1 MQKVKR
7 RLSLIIALVLAL
19 SLCACGSAEKSGK
32 TQVTENNNAI
42 IVEKTTVNEQGAA
55 NKAPDNSAPV
65 WVRVESQEEAYPFPE
80 DTVIKS
86 LARINSTLLLLA
98 EGEETAHLGLA
109 DYTVLEDGRPTIS
122 EVKELSLAPMP
133 FEGEPILYAVT
144 AGGDG
149 NFYLLAGNNVNDA
162 STALVIQQYSSTGE
176 YLASMEIPEWDLVTV
191 SAFSVG
197 NNEELV
203 LAVDDTICVYRWLNG
218 MVKQSNGNY
227 LVYSSSMSGSGLIV
241 SALSME
247 DHRGHYFLVNN
258 QTGNLEDLP
267 LSDVDPS
274 GDMSTVT
281 FRLSGSVAPCQSLG
295 DEYLINQGNSIC
307 LLDFE
312 KDKVEPLIE
321 WNPDTLNSAAIGAS
335 CRLGENS
342 FACLLDGKL
351 IFAWSHMV
359 EKRESGIVRVGV
371 LDGAASQSLTKSVS
385 RMNSS
390 DCPYIY
396 ETTSYNCFEEE
407 SLNKFRAELVSGAY
421 DLIIFHNEI
430 NTSTSF
436 FDDLYPYIDADEVLS
451 RESFL
456 PNLLD
461 SLSIHGELHQIW
473 NGASIATMIAQ
484 EDIVGDG
491 RGLTVVDCERL
502 VSTHDDIQSIL
513 DNKFS
518 DEAALKQD
526 TLQNI
531 AYLAM
536 TAYLD
541 KENATCNF
549 DSEEF
554 ANLLS
559 LCGRIKANPDSTGT
573 DFLLYSAW
581 ISSANDL
588 AGYEQYYGP
597 CSFVGYP
604 DGKDGIHYYQL
615 PNDFENNMATAIP
628 ANSQNKQGA
637 WYFIKTMLSRSN
649 QLKIANTYGSGMPVI
664 YDITKE
670 VAERTANENET
681 TEFYDLIAR
690 TRYAEVYGDA
700 TLRSIIIDN
709 SQAYLAG
716 TRSLDETVK
725 LIQSKASVYVSE
737 QFG

>member
-1 MQKVKR
+1 MKLFGRIINVF
-7 RLSLIIALVLAL
+7 LSLILIF
-19 SLCACGSAEKSGK
+19 SLCACGKA
-32 TQVTENNNAI
+32 TEPGAAQTTDNNNA
-42 IVEKTTVNEQGAA
+42 VKVGNQTANGQGTA
-55 NKAPDNSAPV
+55 NAAPDNSAIV

-80 DTVIKS
+80 DMVIKS
-86 LARINSTLLLLA
+86 LARINSTLLMLA
-98 EGEETAHLGLA
+98 EGKEADHLGLA
-109 DYTVLEDGRPTIS
+109 DYTILEDGRPTIS
-122 EVKELSLAPMP
+122 AVRELSIAPMP

-144 AGGDG
+144 AGGDR
-149 NFYLLAGNNVNDA
+149 NFYLLAGNDVNNA
-162 STALVIQQYSSTGE
+162 STTLVIQQYSGTGE
-176 YLASMEIPEWDLVTV
+176 YLASMEIPEWDLITV

-197 NNEELV
+197 KNGEFV
-203 LAVDDTICVYRWLNG
+203 LAVDDTIRVYRWLDG
-218 MVKQSNGNY
+218 LVKQTSGNY
-227 LVYSSSMSGSGLIV
+227 LVCSSSMSGSGLIV
-241 SALSME
+241 SILSME
-247 DHRGHYFLVNN
+247 DHRGHYFLVNS
-258 QTGNLEDLP
+258 QTGDLEELP
-267 LSDVDPS
+267 FSDVDPS

-312 KDKVEPLIE
+312 KDKAEPLIE
-321 WNPDTLNSAAIGAS
+321 WNPDTLNGAAIGAS

-342 FACLLDGKL
+342 FACLLDGRL
-351 IFAWSHMV
+351 ILAWSHMV

-371 LDGAASQSLTKSVS
+371 LDGAASQSLTRSVS
-385 RMNSS
+385 RLNSS

-396 ETTSYNCFEEE
+396 ETTSFNCFEEE
-407 SLNKFRAELVSGAY
+407 SLNKFRAELASGAY
-421 DLIIFHNEI
+421 DLIIFHDEI

-436 FDDLYPYIDADEVLS
+436 FDDLYQYIDADEELS

-461 SLSIHGELHQIW
+461 SLSIQGELHQMW
-473 NGASIATMIAQ
+473 NGVSVATMFAR
-484 EDIVGDG
+484 EDVVGDG
-491 RGLTVVDCERL
+491 RGLTVADCERL
-502 VSTHDDIQSIL
+502 VSEHDDIQSIL

-541 KENATCNF
+541 KENATCSF

-588 AGYEQYYGP
+588 AGYEQYHGP

-649 QLKIANTYGSGMPVI
+649 QLKIANTYGAGMPVI
-664 YDITKE
+664 YDVLKE
-670 VAERTANENET
+670 ASSNTANEKYTET
-681 TEFYDLIAR
+681 FYALLER
-690 TRYAEVYGDA
+690 TKYAELYGDA
-700 TLRSIIIDN
+700 TLREIIIDS

-716 TRSLDETVK
+716 EKTLKETTQ
-725 LIQSKASVYVSE
+725 LIQSKASVYAAE
-737 QFG
+737 QYG

>member
-1 MQKVKR
+1 MKLFGRIINVF
-7 RLSLIIALVLAL
+7 LSLILIF
-19 SLCACGSAEKSGK
+19 SLCACGKATEPGA
-32 TQVTENNNAI
+32 TQTTGNNNA
-42 IVEKTTVNEQGAA
+42 VKAGNQTANGQGTSNA
-55 NKAPDNSAPV
+55 APDNSAIV

-80 DTVIKS
+80 DMVIKS
-86 LARINSTLLLLA
+86 LARISSTLLMLA
-98 EGEETAHLGLA
+98 EGKETAHLGLA
-109 DYTVLEDGRPTIS
+109 DYTILEDGRPTIS
-122 EVKELSLAPMP
+122 DVRELSIAPMP

-144 AGGDG
+144 AGGDR
-149 NFYLLAGNNVNDA
+149 NFYLLAGNDVNNE
-162 STALVIQQYSSTGE
+162 STTLVIQQYSGTGE
-176 YLASMEIPEWDLVTV
+176 YLASMEIPEWDLITV

-197 NNEELV
+197 KNGEFV
-203 LAVDDTICVYRWLNG
+203 LAVDDTIRVYRWLDG
-218 MVKQSNGNY
+218 LVKQTSGNY
-227 LVYSSSMSGSGLIV
+227 LVYSSSMSGSGLVV
-241 SALSME
+241 STLSME
-247 DHRGHYFLVNN
+247 DHRGHYFLVNS
-258 QTGNLEDLP
+258 QTGDLEALP
-267 LSDVDPS
+267 FSDVDPS

-312 KDKVEPLIE
+312 KDEAEPLIE
-321 WNPDTLNSAAIGAS
+321 WNPDTLNGAAIGAS

-342 FACLLDGKL
+342 FACLLDGRL
-351 IFAWSHMV
+351 ILAWSHMV

-371 LDGAASQSLTKSVS
+371 LDGAASQSLTRSVS
-385 RMNSS
+385 RLNSS

-396 ETTSYNCFEEE
+396 ETTSFNCFEEE
-407 SLNKFRAELVSGAY
+407 SLNKFRAELASGAY
-421 DLIIFHNEI
+421 DLIIFHDEI

-436 FDDLYPYIDADEVLS
+436 FDDLYQYIDADEELS

-461 SLSIHGELHQIW
+461 SLSIQGELHQMW
-473 NGASIATMIAQ
+473 NGVSIATMFAR
-484 EDIVGDG
+484 EDVVGAG
-491 RGLTVVDCERL
+491 RGLTVADCERL
-502 VSTHDDIQSIL
+502 VSEHDDIQSIL

-541 KENATCNF
+541 KENATCSF

-588 AGYEQYYGP
+588 AGYEQHHGP

-649 QLKIANTYGSGMPVI
+649 QLKIANTFGAGMPVI
-664 YDITKE
+664 YDVLKE
-670 VAERTANENET
+670 SSSNTANKKYTEAFYALLERTK
-681 TEFYDLIAR
+681 
-690 TRYAEVYGDA
+690 YAELYGDA
-700 TLRSIIIDN
+700 TLREIIIDS

-716 TRSLDETVK
+716 EKTLKETTQ
-725 LIQSKASVYVSE
+725 LIQSKASVYVAE
-737 QFG
+737 QCG